1 MARLRGLGFALAVLA
16 LGATPIGAQTAPVV
30 SPSAASASAA
40 SPRASAAAPAVSEPV
55 PVGEITV
62 RSQVAIDAARSLE
75 SDLAGQDDSKQL
87 EADLVRL
94 AQRIE
99 PQLKPRTVDL
109 QQTPSIATLSNLTA
123 EWQGYD
129 RQLGSREDHLR
140 RLIASLESQNEELSR
155 SRDLWRRTRAQARER
170 DVPPVILAAVDAT
183 LAEIRKAS
191 AAVEGSLNDALVL
204 QSQYADLH
212 AGVQQ
217 VLASIDAT
225 RTRVL
230 DNLLVRDVPPLWDV
244 GGAGLGEWTHWR
256 IGDYLQLLREELPRF
271 VAQHQ
276 DVVTLQVLIF
286 ALLIWAMRRARAAL
300 AGTAPPKDAD
310 PEAIGPDEGA
320 QLATRHPVAAA
331 TVLTLFLSRFLYGDA
346 PHSVVAAL
354 RLVFV
359 PAALVVLRPMLGKA
373 FRPPLYLLTGFAL
386 FDRLRSML
394 TGSTTPDRVA
404 FTAEMIALVVV
415 LALLLR
421 PDRLHNLP
429 ASARGNRWLSALGL
443 WIRAGAVG
451 AALAALASVAGY
463 TRFASLVGGGV
474 LGSGYVALALFALV
488 RVAEGLAAAL
498 FGGHA
503 VAAIRMVDHHRAMFL
518 RRTRKLLRAAALISW
533 VLFVLGLFAMRAPL
547 FRGLQAMLGSSLGYA
562 GFDVT
567 LGGVLAFVATLFG
580 AWFVAR
586 ALRFVLDE
594 EIFPR
599 VTLAR
604 GVPFALSTLLRYAVL
619 LVGFL
624 MALSALGFDLDRIT
638 ILLGAFGVGI
648 GFGLQTVVNNFVSGL
663 ILLFERP
670 IKVGD
675 MVELAGLEG
684 TVQRIGIRASALR
697 TWDGADVIVPNAA
710 LITDRVVNWTLS
722 DRLRR
727 ITLAVGVAYGSD
739 PRRVETVL
747 RGVAEK
753 HPGVCAYPKPLIL
766 FMRFGESSLDF
777 EVRIWTDN
785 PEMLG
790 TTRSEVAMAIHDALR
805 DAGIEIPFPQRVLH
819 VGSVAP
825 DAAASLRGER
835 SLDQSSRGA
844 AKRAEPEA
852 RVAGRSTEDPPE

>member
-1 MARLRGLGFALAVLA
+1 MARLRGLGVALALLA
-16 LGATPIGAQTAPVV
+16 LGATPLHAQTAP
-30 SPSAASASAA
+30 AA
-40 SPRASAAAPAVSEPV
+40 SPPTANPPARAAAPAVPDAV

-62 RSQVAIDAARSLE
+62 RSQLAVDAAGSLE
-75 SDLAGQDDSKQL
+75 SDLSEQDDAKQL

-99 PQLKPRTVDL
+99 PQLKQRTVEL
-109 QQTPSIATLSNLTA
+109 QQTPSIATLSNLST

-140 RLIASLESQNEELSR
+140 RVIASLEGQSEELSR
-155 SRDLWRRTRAQARER
+155 SRDLWKRTRAQARER
-170 DVPPVILAAVDAT
+170 DVPPVILAAADAA
-183 LAEIRKAS
+183 LAAIRKAS

-212 AGVQQ
+212 ASVQK

-225 RTRVL
+225 RARVL

-244 GGAGLGEWTHWR
+244 SEAGLGEWNRWHV
-256 IGDYLQLLREELPRF
+256 GDYLAQLREEGPHF

-276 DVVTLQVLIF
+276 DVVTLHVLIF
-286 ALLIWAMRRARAAL
+286 ALLVWAMRRARSAL
-300 AGTAPPKDAD
+300 ARALPASDAD
-310 PEAIGPDEGA
+310 PESIGPDEGA

-331 TVLTLFLSRFLYGDA
+331 AVLALFLSRFLYDDV

-354 RLVFV
+354 RLAFV
-359 PAALVVLRPMLGKA
+359 PAAVVVLRPMLGKV

-386 FDRLRSML
+386 FDRLRAML

-404 FTAEMIALVVV
+404 FTAEMVALAVV

-443 WIRAGAVG
+443 WIRAGMIG
-451 AALAALASVAGY
+451 AGIAALASVAGY

-474 LGSGYVALALFALV
+474 LGSGYMALALFALV

-498 FGGHA
+498 FGGRA
-503 VAAIRMVDHHRAMFL
+503 VATVRMVDHHRAMFL
-518 RRTRKLLRAAALISW
+518 RRTRKLLRAAALVSW
-533 VLFVLGLFAMRAPL
+533 VLFVLGLFAVRAPL
-547 FRGLQAMLGSSLGYA
+547 FRGLEAMLGSSLGYA
-562 GFDVT
+562 GFEVT

-624 MALSALGFDLDRIT
+624 MALSALGFNLDRIT

-739 PRRVETVL
+739 LHRVEALL
-747 RGVAEK
+747 RAAAEK

-777 EVRIWTDN
+777 EVRIWTDS
-785 PEMLG
+785 PETLG

-805 DAGIEIPFPQRVLH
+805 EAGIEIPFPQRVVH
-819 VGSVAP
+819 VAP
-825 DAAASLRGER
+825 DAAAAL
-835 SLDQSSRGA
+835 LPPPVRGA
-844 AKRAEPEA
+844 GQSPEPEP
-852 RVAGRSTEDPPE
+852 RVAGRSPDDTAE